1 MICNKSSPQS
11 VSESSVKSSVSKFR
25 VAQIHQISIRTLS
38 AAPNSNNVGVDHLVA
53 GEPDLSSRGHHS
65 KAINT
70 IYNSVNSFVH
80 RANKSITCLIGT
92 FYCCYKYII
101 MARIT
106 FYIYIQIYV
115 AVTLLKLIF
124 NF

>member
-1 MICNKSSPQS
+1 M
-11 VSESSVKSSVSKFR
+11 
-25 VAQIHQISIRTLS
+25 
-38 AAPNSNNVGVDHLVA
+38 AAPISNNVGVDHLVA
-53 GEPDLSSRGHHS
+53 GEPDLSSRGDHS

-106 FYIYIQIYV
+106 FYTYIQTYV